1 MNKSSDIKLNTYY
14 KIDLICNNGVKL
26 FSDSADYKKFFTI
39 LEKYLLLNNDI
50 GIMAYCLNPSGIH
63 LMCCAESKKSLNS
76 FIKNIC
82 HHYDKYFFN
91 MYYVLDV
98 LNDNEF
104 KIVEISD
111 DAIMQISK
119 NIHTTPE
126 DWADY
131 EFSSLRAYLYN
142 DSPAWLSKD
151 IIENLSKTTMNYY
164 NYITN

>member
-1 MNKSSDIKLNTYY
+1 MSKSSNIKLDIYY

-26 FSDSADYKKFFTI
+26 FSDSADYKKIFTI

-91 MYYVLDV
+91 KYSVLDV
-98 LNDNEF
+98 LNDREF
-104 KIVEISD
+104 IISEISD

-119 NIHTTPE
+119 KIHTTPE
-126 DWADY
+126 DWVDY

-142 DSPAWLSKD
+142 DSPVWLNKD
-151 IIENLSKTTMNYY
+151 HIQNLSKTTIDYY
-164 NYITN
+164 NFLIN